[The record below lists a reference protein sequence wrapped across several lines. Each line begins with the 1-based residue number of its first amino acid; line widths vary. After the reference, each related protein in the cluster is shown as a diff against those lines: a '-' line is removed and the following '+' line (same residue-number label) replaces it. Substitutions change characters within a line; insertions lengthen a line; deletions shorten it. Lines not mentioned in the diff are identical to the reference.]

1 MQQKKTL
8 YDFLYNSLREQILTG
23 CYRYGSPLPS
33 MNRLCD
39 TYHVGIRTVKDVLA
53 ALRDEGLIRTEERK
67 AARVIYRPSGAAG
80 DNSIL
85 RFVLERRTSIVEV
98 YETIS
103 LLLPPLFAFAAAN
116 CSLEHLEHYEQFRK
130 FIQKGPGINSRRI
143 SSNLF
148 HDLLHG
154 TGSLLLNDLYASL
167 EVYAQVPLV
176 LMGEEDPSYTIPDE
190 EKECITAIAALLPG
204 GSRQEIQDAFSRL
217 YHPAAESI
225 RDYLRLLAER
235 YPDIREIP
243 NAAFTWNSERGRDH
257 YYTQISRDLI
267 DKIGTGFYKRGA
279 LLPSEAR
286 LSSQYRVSVATVRK
300 ALAALNELGFAKTVN
315 GKGSIAVLPDEET
328 TFRCMKDETYKRDT
342 LLYLSALQFMAIAI
356 RPAVQLVFSRMDAS
370 RLRNGLIGPDMH
382 LPASMITY
390 ILELLPLPP
399 LKTILQESNKLL
411 LWGYYFA
418 FYSNGAGSQ
427 TQLKKKSLEA
437 FRYLQERNQT
447 GFTDCLSQ
455 CYCHIFQAIRTFLIQ
470 GGLSEAKKIVPP
482 DNTSRPGRSARRF

>member
-33 MNRLCD
+33 MSRLCD

-53 ALRDEGLIRTEERK
+53 SLRNEGLIRTEERK
-67 AARVIYRPSGAAG
+67 AARVIYRPPGAAG
-80 DNSIL
+80 ENSIL
-85 RFVLERRTSIVEV
+85 RFVLERKSSIVEV

-103 LLLPPLFAFAAAN
+103 LLLPPLFSFAAVS
-116 CSLEHLEHYEQFRK
+116 CSLEQLEHYEQFRK
-130 FIQKGPGINSRRI
+130 YIQKGPGFNSRRI
-143 SSNLF
+143 PSNLF

-176 LMGEEDPSYTIPDE
+176 LMGDEDPSYTIPDE
-190 EKECITAIAALLPG
+190 EKERIMAIAALLPG

-217 YHPAAESI
+217 YAPAAGSI
-225 RDYLRLLAER
+225 QGYLQLLAER
-235 YPDIREIP
+235 FPAIREIP
-243 NAAFTWNSERGRDH
+243 GTSFSWTSERGRDH
-257 YYTQISRDLI
+257 YYTQVSRDLI
-267 DKIGTGFYKRGA
+267 DKIGTGFYRRGA
-279 LLPSEAR
+279 LLPSEAC
-286 LSSQYRVSVATVRK
+286 LSSQYQVSVATIRK
-300 ALAALNELGFAKTVN
+300 ALAVLNKLGFAITVN
-315 GKGSIAVLPDEET
+315 GKGTIAILPDEET

-356 RPAVQLVFSRMDAS
+356 RPAIQLVFNRMDAS
-370 RLRNGLIGPDMH
+370 RLHNRLTGSDTIL
-382 LPASMITY
+382 LASMFDY

-418 FYSNGAGSQ
+418 FYSNGTRSQ
-427 TQLKKKSLEA
+427 TQLKKKCLEA
-437 FRYLQERNQT
+437 FRYLQQKDQT

-455 CYCHIFQAIRTFLIQ
+455 CYCHIFQVIRTFLIQ
-470 GGLSEAKKIVPP
+470 GGLTEAKKIVPP
-482 DNTSRPGRSARRF
+482 DNTSFPGRGPRRL